1 MFSEDLVQEFS
12 VLEIEES
19 SILYNDVAT
28 LYGRM
33 DVESLNKKIFEK
45 LSVVSTVFGNSVSSS
60 MLKKSF

>member
-1 MFSEDLVQEFS
+1 MFSEDLLQEFS

-33 DVESLNKKIFEK
+33 DVKSLNKKIFEK
-45 LSVVSTVFGNSVSSS
+45 LSVVSTVFR
-60 MLKKSF
+60 